1 MSIQPPKLF
10 DRILQWFCAQSEMED
25 IQGDFYEVYAER
37 AESSKLKANVLFAFD
52 TLKLFNP
59 FSKQRKRAT
68 WLSES
73 YNFNFRNQLN
83 RSFRYLKKYP
93 FINTLKIV
101 GLGIA
106 ISAFFYISD
115 YANFHKNFDQFHE
128 KKDRIYRIV
137 TTVTSPDLQDVTAW
151 SHSYLRDIGDEFPGV
166 EEVVRLLK
174 VEEAVVVNTEEKHFK
189 EREVFFSDPEFSE
202 VFSYEWIEGNP
213 ATALLNPNSVV
224 LTKSIAKKYFN
235 DNEQIVGR
243 TINIDQEPYRV
254 TGLVE
259 DIPANSDLK
268 FDLLIPF
275 DSAFMEEWMFVYVLL
290 HPETSVQE
298 LSSDFGEIISDYND
312 HYTDQGISLVYSF
325 ENITEVHFSKPKLY
339 DTPKMDKQRILL
351 FQLVGWIILLIAS
364 VNYIN
369 LYATQLLQRIR
380 SVNVQMVV
388 GASKKQLLLEF
399 CTEAFMYLSLA
410 LSVGILMTYLTTG
423 LVSHY
428 TNFSFFSIPV
438 AAITVV
444 HILLGFVGAVVLSA
458 IYALIITTRKSHSQ
472 LFESKTIKAPFR
484 KGLIGVQ
491 FALSFA
497 MILGTLVIYLQT
509 AHIQNQPLGFNP
521 DQTINFQFPDY
532 LDQSKIDILKQE
544 LSNLDFVESL
554 AQIESNAIPGMDAW
568 VEKYYIDELEQTKL
582 FEELGVDDQYAN
594 TLQLDVLIGEF
605 FNEEKHQPYQAFV
618 VNKAFVDH
626 LGWEPYSAL
635 GKKLNAYGHSAP
647 IIGVV
652 DNFYFNSPHE
662 LIKPL
667 IIGYAPNGSFAMAKL
682 SSTIDLKS
690 AITRMEIVWHTHLP
704 DLPFNFSFLKS
715 DYGAQFEQ
723 EEATLNVLGTIA
735 GLVIT
740 LSILGM
746 YAILLMLAKAR
757 EKELGIRK
765 INGARQ
771 VDLFTLF
778 SKEFVKIL
786 VIAIALS
793 APIIWAVLSN
803 WLAEYPLRI
812 SLNPLYFISTAIV
825 VVFIACGV
833 IYIQALKSYRSNT
846 VDSLKYE

>member
-1 MSIQPPKLF
+1 MSKPPKLF
-10 DRILQWFCAQSEMED
+10 DRILQWYCAQSEMED
-25 IQGDFYEVYAER
+25 IQGDFYEVYIER
-37 AESSKLKANVLFAFD
+37 AASSKFKANVLFAFD

-59 FSKQRKRAT
+59 FSKQRKRGT

-73 YNFNFRNQLN
+73 YHFNFRNQLN

-115 YANFHKNFDQFHE
+115 YANFHYNFDQFHE
-128 KKDRIYRIV
+128 KKDRIYRVV

-151 SHSYLRDIGDEFPGV
+151 SHAYLRDIADEFPGV
-166 EEVVRLLK
+166 EQIVRLLK
-174 VEEAVVVNTEEKHFK
+174 VEEAVVVNTGEKHFK

-202 VFSYEWIEGNP
+202 VFSYKWIEGNP
-213 ATALLNPNSVV
+213 NTALFNPNSVV
-224 LTKSIAKKYFN
+224 LTRSIAKKYFN
-235 DNEQIVGR
+235 DTEQIVGKA
-243 TINIDQEPYRV
+243 IKIDQESYQV

-275 DSAFMEEWMFVYVLL
+275 DYSFMEEWMFVYVLL
-290 HPETSVQE
+290 HPETSGKE
-298 LSSDFGEIISDYND
+298 LASDFGEIITDYND
-312 HYTDQGISLVYSF
+312 HYTDQGISLTYSF

-410 LSVGILMTYLTTG
+410 LSLGVLMTYLTSG
-423 LVSHY
+423 LVIHY
-428 TNFSFFSIPV
+428 TNFSFFSIPIS
-438 AAITVV
+438 AITIVY
-444 HILLGFVGAVVLSA
+444 ILISFVGAIVLSA
-458 IYALIITTRKSHSQ
+458 VYALIITTRRSHSQ
-472 LFESKTIKAPFR
+472 LFEAKTIKAPFR

-532 LDQSKIDILKQE
+532 MEQSKIDVLKQE
-544 LSNLDFVESL
+544 LSKLDFVQSIS
-554 AQIESNAIPGMDAW
+554 QIESNSIPGMDAW
-568 VEKYYIDELEQTKL
+568 VEEYYIHELEQTKL
-582 FEELGVDDQYAN
+582 FEELGVDDQYAK
-594 TLQLDVLIGEF
+594 TLQVEVLTGEF
-605 FNEEKHQPYQAFV
+605 FNEKKHQPYQAFV

-626 LGWEPYSAL
+626 LGWDPYSAL
-635 GKKLNAYGHSAP
+635 DKKLNVYGHNAP
-647 IIGVV
+647 IVGVV

-667 IIGYAPNGSFAMAKL
+667 ILNYSPRGAFAMAKL

-690 AITRMEIVWHTHLP
+690 AISRMEIVWHKHLP
-704 DLPFNFSFLKS
+704 ALPFNFSFLKS
-715 DYGAQFEQ
+715 DYVLQFEQ
-723 EEATLNVLGTIA
+723 EQTTLNVLGIIA

-746 YAILLMLAKAR
+746 YAILLMLGKAR

-793 APIIWAVLSN
+793 APIVWVGLSN

-812 SLNPLYFISTAIV
+812 SLNPLYFVLTAVV